1 MDVMT
6 AIKGRRSVR
15 KFTGEPVDKDTLL
28 KLLEAAVW
36 APSGGNGQT
45 WRFVVIT
52 DTAMMKKIKMVS
64 PGLLGD
70 PPAVI
75 VIAQDMA
82 LARHKGGKMGPESIT
97 KMDSAIASQNIML
110 AAYEMGLGTCVIA
123 SFHPGAVAKLLAMP
137 ENIQPHLLV
146 SVGHPGV
153 DPPPPARLLEE
164 VIWFEAYN
172 G

>member
-1 MDVMT
+1 MDIMT

-15 KFTGEPVDKDTLL
+15 SFTGDPVDKDTLL

-45 WRFVVIT
+45 WRFVVVT
-52 DTAMMKKIKMVS
+52 EQAMMKKIRMVS

-82 LARHKGGKMGPESIT
+82 LAKHKGGKMGPETIT
-97 KMDSAIASQNIML
+97 KMDSAMAAQNIML
-110 AAYEMGLGTCVIA
+110 AAFGG
-123 SFHPGAVAKLLAMP
+123 G
-137 ENIQPHLLV
+137 
-146 SVGHPGV
+146 
-153 DPPPPARLLEE
+153 
-164 VIWFEAYN
+164 
-172 G
+172 

>member
-6 AIKGRRSVR
+6 VIKGRRSVR
-15 KFTGEPVDKDTLL
+15 KFTGEPINKDTLL

-45 WRFVVIT
+45 WRFVVVT
-52 DTAMMKKIKMVS
+52 ETVMMKKIRMVS
-64 PGLLGD
+64 PGLLAE

-82 LARHKGGKMGPESIT
+82 LAKHKGGKMGPETIT
-97 KMDSAIASQNIML
+97 KMDSAMAAQNIML
-110 AAYEMGLGTCVIA
+110 AAFEIGLATCVIA
-123 SFHPGAVAKLLAMP
+123 SFHPGAVAKVLGMP
-137 ENIQPHLLV
+137 ENMQPHLMV
-146 SVGHPGV
+146 SVGHPGA
-153 DPPPPARLLEE
+153 DPQPPARLFEE
-164 VIWFEAYN
+164 IIWFEAYN